1 MSEKLYTTLAEN
13 VSKRDCSEEVWNQ
26 LKELPPLTWVELY
39 GEYSFRLA
47 DDEPSY
53 YITQIKIWKP

>member
-1 MSEKLYTTLAEN
+1 MSERLYTKLAEN
-13 VSKRDCSEEVWNQ
+13 VPRRDCSKEVWEQ
-26 LKELPPLTWVELY
+26 LKELPPHTLVELY

-53 YITQIKIWKP
+53 YITQIKICKP